1 MSSRLHSG
9 LKMKNIVQLKIALTK
24 SNIKNSYD
32 NKMSVFK
39 LYKITSTAVSFNL
52 LQKFQKALIL
62 AFKAKSGAHADHTN
76 YTFFVFSTPLSTPI
90 FFVNHYLDPATAKK

>member
-9 LKMKNIVQLKIALTK
+9 LKMKKKVQLKIALTK
-24 SNIKNSYD
+24 SNIKNSND
-32 NKMSVFK
+32 NKISVFK

-62 AFKAKSGAHADHTN
+62 AFKAKSGVHAGADHTN
-76 YTFFVFSTPLSTPI
+76 YTFLYFQP
-90 FFVNHYLDPATAKK
+90 N

>member
-24 SNIKNSYD
+24 SNIKNSND
-32 NKMSVFK
+32 NKMSVVKF
-39 LYKITSTAVSFNL
+39 YKITSTAASFNL
-52 LQKFQKALIL
+52 LQISLIL
-62 AFKAKSGAHADHTN
+62 AFKAKSCFHADHTN
-76 YTFFVFSTPLSTPI
+76 YTFFVLSTPLSTPI

>member
-9 LKMKNIVQLKIALTK
+9 LNIKTKVQLKVALTK
-24 SNIKNSYD
+24 SCIKNSNE
-32 NKMSVFK
+32 NKMSVFNK

-52 LQKFQKALIL
+52 LQKALIL
-62 AFKAKSGAHADHTN
+62 AFKAKSCFHAGADHTN
-76 YTFFVFSTPLSTPI
+76 YTFFVLSTPLSTPI

>member
-9 LKMKNIVQLKIALTK
+9 LKMKTKVQLKIALTK
-24 SNIKNSYD
+24 SNIKNSND

-52 LQKFQKALIL
+52 LQKALIL
-62 AFKAKSGAHADHTN
+62 AFKSKSCFHAGADHTN
-76 YTFFVFSTPLSTPI
+76 YTFFVLSTPLSTPI